1 MFVYCV
7 VLSLYLCHRYPGYHE
22 PHVPYDVTKQY
33 WQVIAARLAFVF
45 VFQYVVYGITKFVA
59 FIVPDKPKILDLKIR
74 REEFLAKE
82 ALQEKGPMIDEE
94 NPVV

>member
-1 MFVYCV
+1 M
-7 VLSLYLCHRYPGYHE
+7 
-22 PHVPYDVTKQY
+22 
-33 WQVIAARLAFVF
+33 IAARLAFVF